1 MLWNIICFFLVTQT
15 VWEIASN
22 AKSDVKRSDGEDGLD
37 EVRFE
42 LVTDLCDKS
51 QEKYKTSIW

>member
-1 MLWNIICFFLVTQT
+1 MTLTI
-15 VWEIASN
+15 WEIASN

-42 LVTDLCDKS
+42 LVTDLYDKS
-51 QEKYKTSIW
+51 QEY

>member
-1 MLWNIICFFLVTQT
+1 MLCCGILFVFFLVTLT
-15 VWEIASN
+15 IGEIASN

-42 LVTDLCDKS
+42 LVADLYDKS
-51 QEKYKTSIW
+51 QEK